1 MFQPAEDD
9 MSDAERVYV
18 VQQFKQQQT
27 QLAFMR
33 RVYGV
38 VTAMLSLTC
47 LLAWAMRSNFPLL
60 NFVVRGAPLISLV
73 TLGSVL
79 WLSFSRTARQG
90 PLGLALLAL
99 FTLGQGSMVG
109 AATAFFPADL
119 VLRAA
124 TTTAVATGG
133 LTVYAFRT
141 KRDFT
146 RWGGMLSAGLGG
158 LLVLMLMQFLFGA
171 SSLVRMAQSY
181 FTALLFSGYLLYNT
195 QLMMGGDKS
204 RQVRPDEWLLAA
216 VSIYT
221 DVINLFMAI
230 LEIMNSQEQRR

>member
-1 MFQPAEDD
+1 M
-9 MSDAERVYV
+9 
-18 VQQFKQQQT
+18 
-27 QLAFMR
+27 
-33 RVYGV
+33 
-38 VTAMLSLTC
+38 
-47 LLAWAMRSNFPLL
+47 
-60 NFVVRGAPLISLV
+60 
-73 TLGSVL
+73 
-79 WLSFSRTARQG
+79 
-90 PLGLALLAL
+90 
-99 FTLGQGSMVG
+99 
-109 AATAFFPADL
+109 
-119 VLRAA
+119 LRAA

-221 DVINLFMAI
+221 CLLYTSDAAD
-230 LEIMNSQEQRR
+230 E

>member
-1 MFQPAEDD
+1 
-9 MSDAERVYV
+9 
-18 VQQFKQQQT
+18 
-27 QLAFMR
+27 MR
-33 RVYGV
+33 RGE
-38 VTAMLSLTC
+38 L
-47 LLAWAMRSNFPLL
+47 PLPA
-60 NFVVRGAPLISLV
+60 VVRGPRGFQLFSIDSPTIKV
-73 TLGSVL
+73 RY
-79 WLSFSRTARQG
+79 WLKIE
-90 PLGLALLAL
+90 
-99 FTLGQGSMVG
+99 
-109 AATAFFPADL
+109 
-119 VLRAA
+119 A